1 MSQEHDQWLALTA
14 EAALE
19 PELPICDPHHHL
31 WDRPN
36 NRYLAVELLA
46 DTRGAGHNIVQTV
59 FLECGSMY
67 RSEGSEALRPVGET
81 VFVEEIAEQL
91 VREGQGMLNGIVGFA
106 NLTLGAAV
114 DETLEAHLAASPNRF
129 RGIRHSTPWD
139 VDTTNRPPRLLMDA
153 AFREGFSRLQNYNLS
168 FDAWL
173 YHPQMVELADLARA
187 FPQTTII
194 LDHIGGLR
202 GTGSYAGKRAE
213 MMAEWK
219 AGIDAAAA
227 CPNIVCKVG
236 GIGMTHYGFGWSE
249 RPTPPGS
256 VEIAAAMKPYYL
268 YCIEKFGVYRCM
280 FESNFPV
287 DNASYSYGVLWN
299 AYKRLTAD
307 FSANERAAL
316 FHDTAVRVYR
326 LPKER

>member
-1 MSQEHDQWLALTA
+1 MSREHDAWLGLTV
-14 EAALE
+14 EEALE
-19 PELPICDPHHHL
+19 PGLRICDPHHHL

-36 NRYLAVELLA
+36 NRYLAGELVA
-46 DTRGAGHNIVQTV
+46 DTRGAGHNVVQTV
-59 FLECGSMY
+59 FLECGAMY
-67 RSEGSEALRPVGET
+67 RTEGPEALRPVGET
-81 VFVEEIAEQL
+81 VFVEQIAEEL
-91 VREGQGMLNGIVGFA
+91 VGAGQGMLDGIVGFA

-114 DETLEAHLAASPNRF
+114 DEVLEAHLAASPDRF

-139 VDTTNRPPRLLMDA
+139 VDTTNRPQHLLMDEK
-153 AFREGFSRLQNYNLS
+153 FRAGFARLQKYDMS

-194 LDHIGGLR
+194 MDHIGGLR
-202 GTGSYAGKRAE
+202 GTGSYAGRREE

-219 AGIDAAAA
+219 AGIDAVAA
-227 CPNIVCKVG
+227 CPNVVCKVG
-236 GIGMTHYGFGWSE
+236 GIGMESYGFGWSE
-249 RPTPPGS
+249 QGTPPGS
-256 VEIAAAMKPYYL
+256 VEVAAGMRPYYL
-268 YCIEKFGVYRCM
+268 YAIEKFGVDRCM

-307 FSANERAAL
+307 FSVGERAAL

-326 LPKER
+326 LPKK